1 MRFFDY
7 MRYNAELS
15 TAGLAALD
23 GPHIAPEHVQQLD
36 FVDHIAELRP
46 VGQAIVT
53 QKLKPDHFAGS
64 CQAEAGRYSFTS
76 LPCVGL
82 PLAAAI
88 ARQ

>member
-7 MRYNAELS
+7 MRYNTELS

-23 GPHIAPEHVQQLD
+23 VPHIAPEHVQQLD
-36 FVDHIAELRP
+36 SVDHIAELRE

-53 QKLKPDHFAGS
+53 QKGS
-64 CQAEAGRYSFTS
+64 RITSPGSSQAEAGRYSFTS